1 MSLAK
6 VLVVDDNET
15 VLEMSKFVL
24 RAAAD
29 DAGTASGAA
38 QDLVIIAFTACAAEG
53 DELGLRDAGFD
64 GDIGKPVDVMTL
76 AAEARFWLEGPA
88 SARASCFVR
97 P

>member
-38 QDLVIIAFTACAAEG
+38 QDLVIIAVTACASEG
-53 DELGLRDAGFD
+53 ADW
-64 GDIGKPVDVMTL
+64 VCVMLVST
-76 AAEARFWLEGPA
+76 ATSA
-88 SARASCFVR
+88 SRSM
-97 P
+97 